1 MLYYNG
7 FMKATVQ
14 ARLDEESQA
23 ALHQLTRQL
32 GWSPSRVVREGLRLM
47 VRQHSTP
54 GTSKRKI
61 IGMGEFSGGPSDLAT
76 NKKHMEDYGR

>member
-1 MLYYNG
+1 
-7 FMKATVQ
+7 MKTVQ
-14 ARLDEESQA
+14 ARLDEESEQA
-23 ALHQLTRQL
+23 LRHLTRQL

-47 VRQHSTP
+47 AKHHGAQRAK
-54 GTSKRKI
+54 KRKI

>member
-1 MLYYNG
+1 MI

-23 ALHQLTRQL
+23 ALNQLTRQL

-47 VRQHSTP
+47 IRHHSVRV
-54 GTSKRKI
+54 KARKKI
-61 IGMGEFSGGPSDLAT
+61 IGLGEFSDGPSDLAT
-76 NKKHMEDYGR
+76 NKKHLEDYGQ